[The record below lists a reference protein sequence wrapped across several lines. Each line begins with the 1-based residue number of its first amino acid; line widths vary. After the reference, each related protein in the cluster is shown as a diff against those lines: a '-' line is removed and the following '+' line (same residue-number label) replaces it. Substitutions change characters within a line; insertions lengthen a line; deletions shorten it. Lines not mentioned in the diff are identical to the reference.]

1 MKISIRYYA
10 LHDEQGKYLGCLEV
24 TQDITELQ
32 QLTGQKRLLDEVKK
46 KVTKTSFVFVALLYA
61 LFSLIYGRNKDQR

>member
-1 MKISIRYYA
+1 MRGMKISIRYYA

-32 QLTGQKRLLDEVKK
+32 QLTGQKRLLDELK
-46 KVTKTSFVFVALLYA
+46 
-61 LFSLIYGRNKDQR
+61 